1 MPADLQTFVQAD
13 LRFLMPL
20 HSGQQVVVIGEAP
33 QLTAAL
39 EEEDIITSMVMPI
52 SDTKHLLLADRS
64 ADHVIVPVLQEH
76 DYHQLLQEIS
86 RVIKVG
92 GWLLL
97 GFRNAEGLSRLA
109 FWKGAKKNGAPR
121 VALNTCHELLTA
133 SGFDILTAF
142 GVRQN
147 LENPQFLIP
156 LDRRETSHFFFQ
168 RIFFPNTRAAALAQK
183 AASALTSAGLQ
194 RILFAD
200 IAVLAQKRNTAEV
213 K

>member
-1 MPADLQTFVQAD
+1 
-13 LRFLMPL
+13 MPL

-39 EEEDIITSMVMPI
+39 EEEEIITSIVVPI
-52 SDTKHLLLADRS
+52 SNAKHLLAADRS
-64 ADHVIVPVLQEH
+64 ADHVIVPVLLEH
-76 DYHQLLQEIS
+76 NYKELLQEIS
-86 RVIKVG
+86 RIIKPG

-109 FWKGAKKNGAPR
+109 FWKTAGKNGAPH
-121 VALNTCHELLTA
+121 VALNTCQELLTA
-133 SGFDILTAF
+133 AGFGILSAF

-156 LDRRETSHFFFQ
+156 LDRRATSHFFFQ

-183 AASALTSAGLQ
+183 AASVLTSAGLQ
-194 RILFAD
+194 RVLFTD
-200 IAVLAQKRNTAEV
+200 IAVLAQKRHTAEV
-213 K
+213 N